1 MIRKKVYST
10 NKRKEKIIITIAV
23 KTRGKKMMKKKLQQQ
38 WKTRR

>member
-1 MIRKKVYST
+1 MIKKKIYST
-10 NKRKEKIIITIAV
+10 IKRKEIIIITIAL